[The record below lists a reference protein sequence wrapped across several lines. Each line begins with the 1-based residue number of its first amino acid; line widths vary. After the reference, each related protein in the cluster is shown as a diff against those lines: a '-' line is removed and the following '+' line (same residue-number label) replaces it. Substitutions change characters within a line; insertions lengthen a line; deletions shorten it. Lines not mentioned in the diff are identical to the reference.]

1 MHPLLARQ
9 LRKMLDGREPSEDL
23 SQLLA
28 AVSAAYV
35 AADDDRKQLE
45 RSLHLASEEL
55 VQRNERLQHELEDRK
70 RLELELRM
78 AEKMRA
84 VGQLAAGIA
93 HEINTPVQFIG
104 DSVYFLAEACREL
117 LAFSGAEEIGAP
129 HGGNRTPACDIDLD
143 FLKEEIPRAIART
156 EHGIERVVKIVRALK
171 ELAHPDGASQEVAD
185 LNRAIENTLIVAA
198 NEIKYVADVQL
209 DLRAQTP
216 VCCHGGEI
224 QQVFLNL
231 LINAAHA
238 IADRRAGTSDRGTIR
253 IATEQE
259 DRHVRIAISDDGMGI
274 PAEIHDRIFEPFFT
288 TKPVGKGSGQGLAL
302 ARAFVVDHHGGT
314 LTFTSE
320 PGRGTTFN
328 IRLPIAGNASVA
340 KTP

>member
-9 LRKMLDGREPSEDL
+9 LRKTLDADAPIEGL

-28 AVSAAYV
+28 AVSAAYI
-35 AADDDRKQLE
+35 AADEDRKHLE

-55 VQRNERLQHELEDRK
+55 VQRNDRLQRELEERK
-70 RLELELRM
+70 RLEVELRM

-104 DSVYFLAEACREL
+104 DSVYFLADACREL
-117 LAFSGAEEIGAP
+117 LALAGVEPVSPDSAN
-129 HGGNRTPACDIDLD
+129 HTPASEDIDLD
-143 FLKEEIPRAIART
+143 FLQQEIPRAIART

-185 LNRAIENTLIVAA
+185 LNLAIENTLIIAA

-209 DLRAQTP
+209 DLRARTA
-216 VCCHGGEI
+216 VRCYSGEI
-224 QQVFLNL
+224 QQVLLNL

-238 IADRRAGTSDRGTIR
+238 IGERAAGTSARGAIR
-253 IATEQE
+253 IATEEQ
-259 DRHVRIAISDDGMGI
+259 DRHVRIVISDDGAGI

-320 PGRGTTFN
+320 PGQGTTFI
-328 IRLPIAGNASVA
+328 IRLPIDGNASPA
-340 KTP
+340 KTA